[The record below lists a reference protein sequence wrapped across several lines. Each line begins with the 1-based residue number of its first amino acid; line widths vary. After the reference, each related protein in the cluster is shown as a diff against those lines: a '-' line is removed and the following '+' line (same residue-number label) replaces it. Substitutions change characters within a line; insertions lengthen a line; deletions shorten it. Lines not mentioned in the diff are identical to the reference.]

1 MNTRTISPSLPPSVS
16 LSFKRHLSRRAF
28 LHGTGALLALPWLEA
43 MLPAFAT
50 RTQAA
55 AATTPPRR
63 FLAMNYG
70 LGFHGPHLFPSEAGR
85 EYKLTPYLEL
95 LKEHRSDF
103 TIFSGLSHAE
113 QNGANGHT
121 SELTWLTTAKH
132 PGLPGFRNSISLD
145 QLLIEKLNPDTRYH
159 ALVLNVGGNDSMS
172 WTANGVNIPAES
184 SPSKLFA
191 QLFVDGTPAEVQ
203 AQLRELKRGRS
214 ILDTVNGEAKKLH
227 RELGKRDQEKFDQYL
242 TSVRELE
249 TRIQANEAW
258 AQRPKPKVDAKP
270 PTDVQD
276 RTDIIARTRLMHDL
290 MVLAFQ
296 TDSTRFITYK
306 AGGMNAVPK
315 IDGVKQDWHNLSHHG
330 QDDMKIEELTII
342 EKAEFAEMARLL
354 SLLKGVKEGARTLL
368 DQTIVLAGS
377 NLGNAS
383 SHSWRDVP
391 VIVAGGGFKHGQ
403 HVVAGGK
410 GNDNARFANLFVQI
424 AHRLDVGIDRFG
436 SSTAPSVK
444 GFELA

>member
-1 MNTRTISPSLPPSVS
+1 MNLSL
-16 LSFKRHLSRRAF
+16 KKHLSRRAM
-28 LHGTGALLALPWLEA
+28 LRGSGALLALPWLEA

-50 RTQAA
+50 RAQAA

-63 FLAMNYG
+63 LLAMNYG
-70 LGFHGPHLFPSEAGR
+70 LGFHGPHLFPAEAGR
-85 EYKLTPYLEL
+85 DYQPTPYLEL
-95 LKEHRSDF
+95 LQPHRADF
-103 TIFSGLSHAE
+103 TLFSGLSHEE

-145 QLLIEKLNPDTRYH
+145 QALIEKLNPDTRFP
-159 ALVLNVGGNDSMS
+159 ALILNVGGSDSMS
-172 WTANGVNIPAES
+172 WSANGVNLPAEN
-184 SPSKLFA
+184 SPSKVFA
-191 QLFVDGTPAEVQ
+191 QLFVNGSPAEVQ

-214 ILDTVNGEAKKLH
+214 ILDTVQGEAKKLQ
-227 RELGKRDQEKFDQYL
+227 RDLGRRDQEKFDQYL

-258 AQRPKPKVDAKP
+258 AQRPKPSVEDKP
-270 PTDVQD
+270 PSDVQD

-290 MVLAFQ
+290 MVLALR

-315 IDGVKQDWHNLSHHG
+315 IAGVKQDWHNLSHHG
-330 QDDMKIEELTII
+330 QDEMKIEELTLI
-342 EKAEFAEMARLL
+342 EKAEFAELARLF
-354 SLLKGVKEGARTLL
+354 SLLKSAPEAGRTLL

-383 SHSWRDVP
+383 SHSWRDLP
-391 VIVAGGGFKHGQ
+391 VLVAGGGFRHGQ
-403 HVVAGGK
+403 HLVAGGK
-410 GNDNARFANLFVQI
+410 GHDNARFANLFVQI
-424 AHRLDVGIDRFG
+424 AQRLDVGLETFG
-436 SSTAPSVK
+436 SSTASSIT
-444 GFELA
+444 GFETL

>member
-1 MNTRTISPSLPPSVS
+1 MNIPH
-16 LSFKRHLSRRAF
+16 LSTKPHLSRRAF
-28 LHGTGALLALPWLEA
+28 LRGSGALLALPWLDA

-50 RTQAA
+50 RAQAA
-55 AATTPPRR
+55 SATTPPRR

-70 LGFHGPHLFPSEAGR
+70 LGFHGPNLFPQQAGR
-85 EYKLTPYLEL
+85 DYALTPYLEL
-95 LKEHRSDF
+95 LKEHRADF
-103 TIFSGLSHAE
+103 TLFSGLSHEE

-145 QLLIEKLNPDTRYH
+145 QLLLEKLNPDTRFP
-159 ALVLNVGGNDSMS
+159 ALILNVGGSDSMS
-172 WTANGVNIPAES
+172 WTANGVNLPAES
-184 SPSKLFA
+184 SPSKVFA
-191 QLFVDGTPAEVQ
+191 QLFVNGTQAEIQ
-203 AQLRELKRGRS
+203 AQMRELKRGRS
-214 ILDTVNGEAKKLH
+214 ILDTVNGEAKKL
-227 RELGKRDQEKFDQYL
+227 RSELGGRDQEKFDQYL

-249 TRIQANEAW
+249 VRIQGNEAW
-258 AQRPKPKVDAKP
+258 AQRPKPEVAVKP
-270 PTDVQD
+270 PSDVQD

-296 TDSTRFITYK
+296 TDSTRIITYK

-330 QDDMKIEELTII
+330 QDEMKIDELTII
-342 EKAEFAEMARLL
+342 EKAEFAELGRLFG
-354 SLLKGVKEGARTLL
+354 LLKGAREGGCCLL
-368 DQTIVLAGS
+368 DQTLVLAGS

-403 HVVAGGK
+403 HLVAGGK
-410 GNDNARFANLFVQI
+410 GHENSRLANLFVQI
-424 AHRLDVGIDRFG
+424 AHRLDVGLERFG
-436 SSTAPSVK
+436 SSTAPGVT

>member
-1 MNTRTISPSLPPSVS
+1 MNLSL
-16 LSFKRHLSRRAF
+16 KKHLSRRAM
-28 LHGTGALLALPWLEA
+28 LRGSGALLALPWLEA

-50 RTQAA
+50 RAQAA

-63 FLAMNYG
+63 LLAMNYG
-70 LGFHGPHLFPSEAGR
+70 LGFHGPHLFPAEAGR
-85 EYKLTPYLEL
+85 DYQLTPYLEL
-95 LKEHRSDF
+95 LQPHRADF
-103 TIFSGLSHAE
+103 TLFSGLSHEE

-145 QLLIEKLNPDTRYH
+145 QALIEKLNPDTRFP
-159 ALVLNVGGNDSMS
+159 ALILNVGGSDSMS
-172 WTANGVNIPAES
+172 WSANGVNLPAEN
-184 SPSKLFA
+184 SPSKVFA
-191 QLFVDGTPAEVQ
+191 QLFVNGSPAEVQ

-214 ILDTVNGEAKKLH
+214 ILDTVQGEAKKLQ
-227 RELGKRDQEKFDQYL
+227 RDLGRRDQEKFDQYL

-258 AQRPKPKVDAKP
+258 AQRPKPSVEVKP
-270 PTDVQD
+270 PSDVQD

-290 MVLAFQ
+290 MVLALR

-315 IDGVKQDWHNLSHHG
+315 IAGVKQDWHNLSHHG
-330 QDDMKIEELTII
+330 QDEMKIEELTLI
-342 EKAEFAEMARLL
+342 EKAEFAELARLF
-354 SLLKGVKEGARTLL
+354 SLLKSAPEAGRTLL

-383 SHSWRDVP
+383 SHSWRDLP
-391 VIVAGGGFKHGQ
+391 VLVAGGGFRHGQ
-403 HVVAGGK
+403 HLVAGGK
-410 GNDNARFANLFVQI
+410 GHDNARFANLFVQI
-424 AHRLDVGIDRFG
+424 AQRLDVGLETFG
-436 SSTAPSVK
+436 SSTASSIT
-444 GFELA
+444 GFETL

>member
-1 MNTRTISPSLPPSVS
+1 MHTAH
-16 LSFKRHLSRRAF
+16 LSAKPHLSRRAF
-28 LHGTGALLALPWLEA
+28 LRGTGALLALPWLEA

-55 AATTPPRR
+55 AATNPPRR

-70 LGFHGPHLFPSEAGR
+70 LGFHGPNLFPKESGHD
-85 EYKLTPYLEL
+85 YTLTPYLEA
-95 LKEHRSDF
+95 LKEHRADF
-103 TIFSGLSHAE
+103 SILSGLSHEE

-132 PGLPGFRNSISLD
+132 PGLPGFRNTISLD
-145 QLLIEKLNPDTRYH
+145 QLLIEKLNPDTRFPG
-159 ALVLNVGGNDSMS
+159 LILNVGGNDSMS
-172 WTANGVNIPAES
+172 WTANGVNLPAES
-184 SPSKLFA
+184 SPSKVFA
-191 QLFVDGTPAEVQ
+191 QLFVNGTAAEVQ
-203 AQLRELKRGRS
+203 SQLRELKRGRS
-214 ILDTVNGEAKKLH
+214 ILDTVNGEAKKLQ
-227 RELGKRDQEKFDQYL
+227 RELGRRDQEKFDQYL

-258 AQRPKPKVDAKP
+258 AQRPKPPVEVKP
-270 PTDVQD
+270 PNDIQD

-315 IDGVKQDWHNLSHHG
+315 IEGVKQDWHNLSHHG
-330 QDDMKIEELTII
+330 QDEHKIEELTII
-342 EKAEFAEMARLL
+342 ERAEFAEMARLIG
-354 SLLKGVKEGARTLL
+354 LLKGIKEGTRTLL

-403 HVVAGGK
+403 HLVAGGN

-424 AHRLDVGIDRFG
+424 AHRLDVGIDHFG
-436 SSTAPSVK
+436 SSTAPSVN
-444 GFELA
+444 GLAML

>member
-1 MNTRTISPSLPPSVS
+1 MNTPHLSV
-16 LSFKRHLSRRAF
+16 KPHISRRAF
-28 LHGTGALLALPWLEA
+28 LRGSGAMLALPWLEA
-43 MLPAFAT
+43 MVPAFAT
-50 RTQAA
+50 RAQAA
-55 AATTPPRR
+55 TATTPPRR
-63 FLAMNYG
+63 FLAMCYG
-70 LGFHGPHLFPSEAGR
+70 LGFHGPNLFPEQAGR
-85 EYKLTPYLEL
+85 DYALTPYLEA

-103 TIFSGLSHAE
+103 TIFSGLSHEE

-132 PGLPGFRNSISLD
+132 PGLPGFRNTISID
-145 QLLIEKLNPDTRYH
+145 QLLIEKVNPDTRFPS
-159 ALVLNVGGNDSMS
+159 LILNVGGAGDSMS
-172 WTANGVNIPAES
+172 WTSNGVNLPSEG
-184 SPSKLFA
+184 SPSKVFA
-191 QLFVDGTPAEVQ
+191 QLFVNGTPAEVQ

-214 ILDTVNGEAKKLH
+214 ILDTVNGEAKKLQ

-249 TRIQANEAW
+249 TRIHANEAW
-258 AQRPKPKVDAKP
+258 AQKPKPKVDAKP

-315 IDGVKQDWHNLSHHG
+315 IEGVKQDWHNLSHHG
-330 QDDMKIEELTII
+330 QDEHKIDELTII
-342 EKAEFAEMARLL
+342 ERAEFAEMSRLL
-354 SLLKGVKEGARTLL
+354 GLLKGAKEGGRTLL

-391 VIVAGGGFKHGQ
+391 VLVAGGGFKHGQ
-403 HVVAGGK
+403 HIVAGGK

-424 AHRLDVGIDRFG
+424 AHRLDVGIEKFG
-436 SSTAPSVK
+436 SSNGPTVK

>member
-1 MNTRTISPSLPPSVS
+1 MNIPH
-16 LSFKRHLSRRAF
+16 LSSKPHLSRRAF
-28 LHGTGALLALPWLEA
+28 LRGSGALLSLPWLEA

-50 RTQAA
+50 RAQAA

-70 LGFHGPHLFPSEAGR
+70 LGFHGPNLFPAQAGR
-85 EYKLTPYLEL
+85 DYALTPYLEA
-95 LKEHRSDF
+95 LKQHRTDF
-103 TIFSGLSHAE
+103 TIFSGLSHEE

-132 PGLPGFRNSISLD
+132 PGLPGFRNTISLD
-145 QLLIEKLNPDTRYH
+145 QLLVEKLNPDTRFPS
-159 ALVLNVGGNDSMS
+159 LILNVGGSDSMS
-172 WTANGVNIPAES
+172 WTANGVNLPAES
-184 SPSKLFA
+184 SPSKVFA
-191 QLFVDGTPAEVQ
+191 QLFVNGTPAEVQ

-214 ILDTVNGEAKKLH
+214 ILDTVNGEAKKLQ
-227 RELGKRDQEKFDQYL
+227 RELGRRDQEKFDQYL

-249 TRIQANEAW
+249 TRIHANEAW
-258 AQRPKPKVDAKP
+258 AQRPKPAVDAKP
-270 PTDVQD
+270 PSDVQD

-315 IDGVKQDWHNLSHHG
+315 IEGVKQDWHNLSHHG
-330 QDDMKIEELTII
+330 QDEMKIEELAII
-342 EKAEFAEMARLL
+342 EKAEFAELARLIN
-354 SLLKGVKEGARTLL
+354 LLKGVKEGARTLL

-403 HVVAGGK
+403 HLIAGGK
-410 GNDNARFANLFVQI
+410 GNDNTCFANLFVQI
-424 AHRLDVGIDRFG
+424 AHRLDVGLDKFG
-436 SSTAPSVK
+436 SSTAEGLK
-444 GFELA
+444 GFEQV

>member
-1 MNTRTISPSLPPSVS
+1 MNLSL
-16 LSFKRHLSRRAF
+16 KKHLSRRAM
-28 LHGTGALLALPWLEA
+28 LRGSGALLALPWLEA

-50 RTQAA
+50 RAQAA

-63 FLAMNYG
+63 LLAMNYG
-70 LGFHGPHLFPSEAGR
+70 LGFHGPHLFPAEAGR
-85 EYKLTPYLEL
+85 DYQPTPYLEL
-95 LKEHRSDF
+95 LQPHRADF
-103 TIFSGLSHAE
+103 TLFSGLSHEE

-145 QLLIEKLNPDTRYH
+145 QALIEKLNPDTRFP
-159 ALVLNVGGNDSMS
+159 ALILNVGGSDSMS
-172 WTANGVNIPAES
+172 WSANGVNLPAEN
-184 SPSKLFA
+184 SPSKVFA
-191 QLFVDGTPAEVQ
+191 QLFVNGSAAEVQ

-214 ILDTVNGEAKKLH
+214 ILDTVQGEAKKLQ
-227 RELGKRDQEKFDQYL
+227 RDLGRRDQEKFDQYL

-258 AQRPKPKVDAKP
+258 AQRPKPSVEVKP
-270 PTDVQD
+270 PSDVQD

-290 MVLAFQ
+290 MVLALR

-315 IDGVKQDWHNLSHHG
+315 IAGVKQDWHNLSHHG
-330 QDDMKIEELTII
+330 QDEMKIEELTLI
-342 EKAEFAEMARLL
+342 EKAEFAELARLF
-354 SLLKGVKEGARTLL
+354 SLLKSAPEAGRTLL

-383 SHSWRDVP
+383 SHSWRDLP
-391 VIVAGGGFKHGQ
+391 VLVAGGGFRHGQ
-403 HVVAGGK
+403 HLVAGGK
-410 GNDNARFANLFVQI
+410 GHDNARFANLFVQI
-424 AHRLDVGIDRFG
+424 AQRLDVGLETFG
-436 SSTAPSVK
+436 SSTASSIT
-444 GFELA
+444 GFETL

>member
-1 MNTRTISPSLPPSVS
+1 MNSPH
-16 LSFKRHLSRRAF
+16 LSTKPHLSRRA
-28 LHGTGALLALPWLEA
+28 LLRGSGALLALPWLDA

-50 RTQAA
+50 RAQEA

-63 FLAMNYG
+63 FLAMCYG
-70 LGFHGPHLFPSEAGR
+70 LGFHGPNLFPAQSGR
-85 EYKLTPYLEL
+85 DYALTPYLEAL
-95 LKEHRSDF
+95 SEHRADF
-103 TIFSGLSHAE
+103 TLFSGLSHEE

-121 SELTWLTTAKH
+121 SELTWLTTARH

-145 QLLIEKLNPDTRYH
+145 QLLVEKLSPDTRFP

-172 WTANGVNIPAES
+172 WTANGVNLPAES
-184 SPSKLFA
+184 SPTKLFA
-191 QLFVDGTPAEVQ
+191 QLFVNGTPAEVQ
-203 AQLRELKRGRS
+203 AQLRALKRGRS
-214 ILDTVNGEAKKLH
+214 ILDTVNGEARKLQ

-258 AQRPKPKVDAKP
+258 AQKPKPRVDVKP

-276 RTDIIARTRLMHDL
+276 RTDIIARTKLMHDL
-290 MVLAFQ
+290 MVLALR

-315 IDGVKQDWHNLSHHG
+315 IDGVRQDWHNLSHHG
-330 QDDMKIEELTII
+330 QDEMKIEELSLI
-342 EKAEFAEMARLL
+342 EKAEFAELSRLFGL
-354 SLLKGVKEGARTLL
+354 LKNAKEGGGSLL
-368 DQTIVLAGS
+368 DHTIVIAGS

-391 VIVAGGGFKHGQ
+391 VLVAGGGFSHGR

-410 GNDNARFANLFVQI
+410 GNDNSRLANLFVQI
-424 AHRLDVGIDRFG
+424 AHRLDVGLEKFG
-436 SSTAPSVK
+436 SSTAQSVK
-444 GFELA
+444 GFELG